1 MDIYFLNIKGAKEA
15 ASFETVITVFKF
27 LVFIFFIIFAAIHFN
42 VANITPIMPKEKG
55 MNTLPLAAATTLW
68 AFTGFES
75 STVGAGT
82 IKDPEKYK

>member
-1 MDIYFLNIKGAKEA
+1 
-15 ASFETVITVFKF
+15 
-27 LVFIFFIIFAAIHFN
+27 
-42 VANITPIMPKEKG
+42 

-82 IKDPEKYK
+82 IKDPEKI